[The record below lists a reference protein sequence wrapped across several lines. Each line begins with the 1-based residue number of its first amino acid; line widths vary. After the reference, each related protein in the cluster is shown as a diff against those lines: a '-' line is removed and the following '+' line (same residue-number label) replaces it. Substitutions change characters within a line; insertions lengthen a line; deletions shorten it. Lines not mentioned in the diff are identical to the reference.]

1 MPGPLANIIPYVAFV
16 VSAENTDELTEVVA
30 LPDNEPENVLAVI
43 VFAAKFPEASRA
55 TSELF
60 VFVDV
65 LLSVNVGLPRTP
77 LPSVMLSPVLPDAI
91 TILRGVIVFV
101 PV

>member
-1 MPGPLANIIPYVAFV
+1 MLFVLTAAVGAVGVPDSVAPPL
-16 VSAENTDELTEVVA
+16 
-30 LPDNEPENVLAVI
+30 NVLAVI
-43 VFAAKFPEASRA
+43 VFAAKFPEESRA

-65 LLSVNVGLPRTP
+65 LLSVNVGLSRTP
-77 LPSVMLSPVLPDAI
+77 LPLVMLSPVLPDAI